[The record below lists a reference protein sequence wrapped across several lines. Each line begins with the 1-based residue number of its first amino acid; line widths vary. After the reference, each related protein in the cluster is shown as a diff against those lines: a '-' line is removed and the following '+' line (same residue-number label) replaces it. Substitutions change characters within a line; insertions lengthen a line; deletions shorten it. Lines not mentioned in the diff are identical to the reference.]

1 MKRLELVTKL
11 ELVGRALA
19 DSDLVQVFK
28 CFCFTGSTIVAYNDA
43 LAIVAPCEVDKPFA
57 VNGKILLGLLKNSHS
72 EEVEFG
78 LEKEELTIKAGKS
91 VFKMPYMMEDQFL
104 FKEPEDKWVCE
115 RPLGGEFLDGLEYCL
130 MTASKDLA
138 QPALM
143 GVCLKSG
150 QALYSCDGDALTAY
164 LLNGESTAQLPEFMM
179 PNLFCDAVLKVMSET
194 EATDESKIQ
203 LSPEWVMAQLD
214 TGYIIYGRLIQ
225 NDNPLDHEALI
236 EKTLK
241 TEPDYISIPEGLD
254 SALSRARVVAD
265 SESAKTSLTVE
276 KGKLQILTD
285 THTGVVRD
293 VLLFKHADIQANV
306 SAELMQRSIKI
317 CDEMSISENCTSYRL
332 GQQLFVLLSNRS

>member
-1 MKRLELVTKL
+1 MKRLELVNKL

-28 CFCFTGSTIVAYNDA
+28 CFCFTGSTVYGYNDA

-104 FKEPEDKWVCE
+104 FKEPADSWDMSVVL
-115 RPLGGEFLDGLEYCL
+115 PTDILNACL
-130 MTASKDLA
+130 ITASKDTA
-138 QPALM
+138 APALM
-143 GVCLKSG
+143 CVRLTQKHKKMT
-150 QALYSCDGDALTAY
+150 LYACDGDALTRY
-164 LLNGESTAQLPEFMM
+164 TLKEDSNTELPDYMM
-179 PNLFCDAVLKVMSET
+179 PNQFCET
-194 EATDESKIQ
+194 VSKIGAEVSMR
-203 LSPEWVMAQLD
+203 LSKEWVRAD
-214 TGYIIYGRLIQ
+214 FPGICVAYGRLIVT
-225 NDNPLDHEALI
+225 DNPIDFADLI
-236 EKTLK
+236 KKTLK
-241 TEPDYISIPEGLD
+241 VLPDYVPIPTGLD
-254 SALSRARVVAD
+254 NALSRARIVAD